1 MKKMKGFIER
11 EYEVEVTLIDKK
23 MNLKPV
29 RKAFTTDAA
38 RGKWLDKQEEAGVL
52 HEVLGYRD
60 PEGC

>member
-1 MKKMKGFIER
+1 MKK
-11 EYEVEVTLIDKK
+11 YEVMVTVISGRN
-23 MNLKPV
+23 MELKTV